1 MKKIIKYFNNSIQ
14 RTIFKVQNK
23 TNNNFN
29 ISVLNKYLIAFIIG
43 LFIYLFYLL
52 LPLMYNKTWV
62 QKNIESKL
70 LNEFRINLNT
80 SADITYRILPAPHF
94 LIKDSKINVNDDGK
108 KTSIAE
114 IKVFQVFLSQA
125 NFLDKEKMNIKKIVI
140 NNANFTLLENNIKLL
155 KNFSKKDFSNKKII
169 IKNSNIFFKNKLKE
183 VIFITKVESGFFFF
197 DNKKLLNFLNL
208 EGEVFNI
215 PFDFNFLNR
224 NDDTKYEEVNLNF
237 KSLKLDIFNQLFI
250 DKDNLIIGESII
262 SFLKNTIK
270 TKYNIEE
277 KLIIFKSD
285 KSRMNNL
292 QVNYDGLL
300 SINPFNLDL
309 NIYLTNYRISKL
321 LNINSIVTEFIK
333 SELLFN
339 ENISINTSLFID
351 SSTQNT
357 FFKNAEINF
366 NVVNGKINFDKT
378 VLTNNEI
385 GSLKLSN
392 SNLFFRDNN
401 LIFNSEILIDIKNS
415 DNLFSFLNTNKSSR
429 KNIKNIL
436 LNLNYNFSTDKIEFK
451 NIRIDKNKVSD
462 QFMLLIEGFADTN
475 FNNLTKSRVLIN
487 KLLNAYEG

>member
-62 QKNIESKL
+62 QKNIENKL

-292 QVNYDGLL
+292 QVNYGGLL

-321 LNINSIVTEFIK
+321 FNINSIVTEFIK

-351 SSTQNT
+351 SSMKNT

-366 NVVNGKINFDKT
+366 NVVSGKINFDKT
-378 VLTNNEI
+378 MLTNNEM

-392 SNLFFRDNN
+392 SNLFFKDNN
-401 LIFNSEILIDIKNS
+401 LIFNSDILIDVKNP
-415 DNLFSFLNTNKSSR
+415 DRLFSFLNTNKSLR
-429 KNIKNIL
+429 KDFKNIL
-436 LNLNYNFSTDKIEFK
+436 INLDYHFLDKQIKFNSVKVDNIKINDELLMIMDGFKGNDLN
-451 NIRIDKNKVSD
+451 
-462 QFMLLIEGFADTN
+462 N
-475 FNNLTKSRVLIN
+475 FNNNRRLVN
-487 KLLNAYEG
+487 QLLEAYDG

>member
-62 QKNIESKL
+62 QKNIENKL
-70 LNEFRINLNT
+70 LNEFRINLNA

-183 VIFITKVESGFFFF
+183 VIFITKVESGLFFF
-197 DNKKLLNFLNL
+197 DNRKLLNFLNL

-357 FFKNAEINF
+357 LFKNVEINF
-366 NVVNGKINFDKT
+366 NVVSGKINFDKT
-378 VLTNNEI
+378 MLTNNEM

-392 SNLFFRDNN
+392 SNLFFKDNN
-401 LIFNSEILIDIKNS
+401 LIFNSDILIDVKNP
-415 DNLFSFLNTNKSSR
+415 DRLFSFLNTNKSLR
-429 KNIKNIL
+429 KDFKNIL
-436 LNLNYNFSTDKIEFK
+436 INFDYHFLDKQIKFNSVKVDNIKINDELLMIMDGFKGNDLN
-451 NIRIDKNKVSD
+451 
-462 QFMLLIEGFADTN
+462 N
-475 FNNLTKSRVLIN
+475 FNNNRRLVN
-487 KLLNAYEG
+487 QLLEAYDG

>member
-62 QKNIESKL
+62 QKNIENKL

-183 VIFITKVESGFFFF
+183 VIFITKVESGLFFF

-292 QVNYDGLL
+292 QVNYGGLL
-300 SINPFNLDL
+300 SVNPFNLDL

-366 NVVNGKINFDKT
+366 NVVSGKINFDKT
-378 VLTNNEI
+378 MLTNNEM

-392 SNLFFRDNN
+392 SNLFFKDNN
-401 LIFNSEILIDIKNS
+401 LIFNSDILIDVKNP
-415 DNLFSFLNTNKSSR
+415 DRLFSFLNTNKSLR
-429 KNIKNIL
+429 KDFKNIL
-436 LNLNYNFSTDKIEFK
+436 INLDYHFLDKQIKFNSVKVDNIKINDELLMIMDGFKGNDLN
-451 NIRIDKNKVSD
+451 
-462 QFMLLIEGFADTN
+462 N
-475 FNNLTKSRVLIN
+475 FNNNRRLVN
-487 KLLNAYEG
+487 QLLEAYDG

>member
-357 FFKNAEINF
+357 LFKNVEINF
-366 NVVNGKINFDKT
+366 NVVSGKINFDKT
-378 VLTNNEI
+378 MLTNNEM

-392 SNLFFRDNN
+392 SNLFFKDNN
-401 LIFNSEILIDIKNS
+401 LIFNSDILIDVKNP
-415 DNLFSFLNTNKSSR
+415 DRLFSFLNTNKSLR
-429 KNIKNIL
+429 KDFKNIL
-436 LNLNYNFSTDKIEFK
+436 INLDYHFLDKQIKFNSVKVDNIKINDELLMIMDGFKGNDLN
-451 NIRIDKNKVSD
+451 
-462 QFMLLIEGFADTN
+462 N
-475 FNNLTKSRVLIN
+475 FNNNRRLVN
-487 KLLNAYEG
+487 QLLEAYDG

>member
-70 LNEFRINLNT
+70 LNEFRIDLNA

-94 LIKDSKINVNDDGK
+94 LIKDSKINVNDDDK
-108 KTSIAE
+108 KKSIAE
-114 IKVFQVFLSQA
+114 IKVFQVFLSQK
-125 NFLDKEKMNIKKIVI
+125 NFFDKEKMNIKKIVI

-155 KNFSKKDFSNKKII
+155 KNFSKKNFSNKKII
-169 IKNSNIFFKNKLKE
+169 IKNSNIFFKNKLEE
-183 VIFITKVESGFFFF
+183 VIFIIKVESGLFFF
-197 DNKKLLNFLNL
+197 DNKKLLNLLNL

-215 PFDFNFLNR
+215 PFDFNFQNR

-262 SFLKNTIK
+262 SFLKNRIK
-270 TKYNIEE
+270 TKYNIQE

-292 QVNYDGLL
+292 QVNYGGLL

-309 NIYLTNYRISKL
+309 NIYLTNYKISKL
-321 LNINSIVTEFIK
+321 FNINSIVTEFIK

-366 NVVNGKINFDKT
+366 NVVSGKINFDKT
-378 VLTNNEI
+378 MLINNEI

-392 SNLFFRDNN
+392 SNLFFKDNN
-401 LIFNSEILIDIKNS
+401 LIFNSDILIDVKNS
-415 DNLFSFLNTNKSSR
+415 DRLFSFLNTNKSLR
-429 KNIKNIL
+429 KDFKNIL
-436 LNLNYNFSTDKIEFK
+436 INLDYHFLDKQIKFNSVKIDNIKINDEFLT
-451 NIRIDKNKVSD
+451 IIH
-462 QFMLLIEGFADTN
+462 GFKGNN
-475 FNNLTKSRVLIN
+475 FNNFNNSRRLIN
-487 KLLNAYEG
+487 QLLEAYDG

>member
-29 ISVLNKYLIAFIIG
+29 ISVLNKYLIVFIIG

-52 LPLMYNKTWV
+52 VPLMYNKTWV

-70 LNEFRINLNT
+70 LNEFRIDLNA

-94 LIKDSKINVNDDGK
+94 LIKDSKINMNDDDK
-108 KTSIAE
+108 KKSIAE
-114 IKVFQVFLSQA
+114 IKVFQVFLSQK
-125 NFLDKEKMNIKKIVI
+125 NFFDKEKMNIKKIVI

-155 KNFSKKDFSNKKII
+155 KNFSKKNFSNKKII
-169 IKNSNIFFKNKLKE
+169 IKNSNIFFKNKLEE
-183 VIFITKVESGFFFF
+183 VIFIIKVESGFFFF

-215 PFDFNFLNR
+215 PFDFNFQNR

-250 DKDNLIIGESII
+250 DKDNLIIGENII

-270 TKYNIEE
+270 TKYNIVE
-277 KLIIFKSD
+277 KLIIFKSN
-285 KSRMNNL
+285 KSRMNNI
-292 QVNYDGLL
+292 QVNYGGLL

-321 LNINSIVTEFIK
+321 FNINSIVTEFIK

-351 SSTQNT
+351 SSKQNT

-366 NVVNGKINFDKT
+366 NVVSGKINFDKT
-378 VLTNNEI
+378 MLTNKEI
-385 GSLKLSN
+385 GLLKLSN
-392 SNLFFRDNN
+392 SNLFFKDNN
-401 LIFNSEILIDIKNS
+401 LIFNSDILIDVKNS
-415 DNLFSFLNTNKSSR
+415 DRLFSFLNTNKSLR
-429 KNIKNIL
+429 KDFKNIL
-436 LNLNYNFSTDKIEFK
+436 INLDYHFLDKQIKFNSVKVDNIKINDELLMIMDGFKGNDLN
-451 NIRIDKNKVSD
+451 
-462 QFMLLIEGFADTN
+462 N
-475 FNNLTKSRVLIN
+475 FNNNRRLVN
-487 KLLNAYEG
+487 QLLEAYDG

>member
-70 LNEFRINLNT
+70 LNEFRINLNA

-94 LIKDSKINVNDDGK
+94 LIKDSKINMNDDHK
-108 KTSIAE
+108 KKSIAE

-125 NFLDKEKMNIKKIVI
+125 NFFNKEKMNIKKIVI
-140 NNANFTLLENNIKLL
+140 NNANFTLLENNIRLL
-155 KNFSKKDFSNKKII
+155 KNFSKKNFSNKKII

-183 VIFITKVESGFFFF
+183 VIFIIKVESGFFFF
-197 DNKKLLNFLNL
+197 DNKQLLNLLNL

-215 PFDFNFLNR
+215 PFDFNFQNR
-224 NDDTKYEEVNLNF
+224 NDDTKYEEVNLDF
-237 KSLKLDIFNQLFI
+237 KSLKLDVFNQLFI
-250 DKDNLIIGESII
+250 DKDNLIIGENII
-262 SFLKNTIK
+262 SFLKNKIK

-285 KSRMNNL
+285 KSKMNNL
-292 QVNYDGLL
+292 KVNYDGLL

-357 FFKNAEINF
+357 LFKNAEINF
-366 NVVNGKINFDKT
+366 NVVSGKINFDKT
-378 VLTNNEI
+378 MLTNKEI
-385 GSLKLSN
+385 GLLKLSN
-392 SNLFFRDNN
+392 SNLFFKDNN
-401 LIFNSEILIDIKNS
+401 LIFNSDILIDVKNS
-415 DNLFSFLNTNKSSR
+415 DRLFSFLNTNKSLR
-429 KNIKNIL
+429 KDFKNIL
-436 LNLNYNFSTDKIEFK
+436 INLDYHFLDKQIKFNSVKIDNIKTNDELLTIMNGFKGSDLN
-451 NIRIDKNKVSD
+451 
-462 QFMLLIEGFADTN
+462 N
-475 FNNLTKSRVLIN
+475 FNNSRRLIN
-487 KLLNAYEG
+487 QLLEAYDG

>member
-1 MKKIIKYFNNSIQ
+1 
-14 RTIFKVQNK
+14 
-23 TNNNFN
+23 
-29 ISVLNKYLIAFIIG
+29 
-43 LFIYLFYLL
+43 
-52 LPLMYNKTWV
+52 MYNKTWV

-357 FFKNAEINF
+357 LFKNVEINF
-366 NVVNGKINFDKT
+366 NVVSGKINFDKT
-378 VLTNNEI
+378 MLTNKEI
-385 GSLKLSN
+385 GLLKLSN
-392 SNLFFRDNN
+392 SNLFFKDNN
-401 LIFNSEILIDIKNS
+401 LIFNSDILIDVKNP
-415 DNLFSFLNTNKSSR
+415 DRLFSFLNTNKSLR
-429 KNIKNIL
+429 KDFKNIL
-436 LNLNYNFSTDKIEFK
+436 INLDYHFLDKQIKFNSVKVDNIKINDELLMIMDGFKGNDLN
-451 NIRIDKNKVSD
+451 
-462 QFMLLIEGFADTN
+462 N
-475 FNNLTKSRVLIN
+475 FNNNRRLVN
-487 KLLNAYEG
+487 QLLEAYDG

>member
-357 FFKNAEINF
+357 LFKNVEINF
-366 NVVNGKINFDKT
+366 NVVSGKINFDKT
-378 VLTNNEI
+378 MLTNKEI
-385 GSLKLSN
+385 GLLKLSN
-392 SNLFFRDNN
+392 SNLFFKDNN
-401 LIFNSEILIDIKNS
+401 LIFNSDILIDVKNP
-415 DNLFSFLNTNKSSR
+415 DRLFSFLNTNKSLR
-429 KNIKNIL
+429 KDFKNIL
-436 LNLNYNFSTDKIEFK
+436 INLDYHFLDKQIKFNSVKVDNIKINDELLMIMDGFKGNDLN
-451 NIRIDKNKVSD
+451 
-462 QFMLLIEGFADTN
+462 N
-475 FNNLTKSRVLIN
+475 FNNNRRLVN
-487 KLLNAYEG
+487 QLLEAYDG

>member
-70 LNEFRINLNT
+70 LNEFRIDLNA

-94 LIKDSKINVNDDGK
+94 LIKDSKINVNDDDK
-108 KTSIAE
+108 KKSIAE

-125 NFLDKEKMNIKKIVI
+125 NFFDKEKMNIKKIVI

-155 KNFSKKDFSNKKII
+155 KNFSKKNFSNKKII

-183 VIFITKVESGFFFF
+183 VIFIIKVESGLFFF
-197 DNKKLLNFLNL
+197 DNKKLLNLLNL

-215 PFDFNFLNR
+215 PFDFNFQNR

-262 SFLKNTIK
+262 SFLKNIIK

-321 LNINSIVTEFIK
+321 FNINSIVTEFIK

-366 NVVNGKINFDKT
+366 NVVSGKINFDKT
-378 VLTNNEI
+378 ILINNEI

-392 SNLFFRDNN
+392 SNLFFKDNN
-401 LIFNSEILIDIKNS
+401 LIFNSDILIDVKNS
-415 DNLFSFLNTNKSSR
+415 DRLFSFLNTNKSLR
-429 KNIKNIL
+429 KDFKNIL
-436 LNLNYNFSTDKIEFK
+436 INLDYHFLDKQIKFNSVKIDNIKINDELLTITDGFKGNDLN
-451 NIRIDKNKVSD
+451 
-462 QFMLLIEGFADTN
+462 N
-475 FNNLTKSRVLIN
+475 FNNSRRLIN
-487 KLLNAYEG
+487 QLLEAYDG

>member
-62 QKNIESKL
+62 QKNIENKL

-321 LNINSIVTEFIK
+321 FNINSIVTEFIK

-357 FFKNAEINF
+357 LFKNVEINF
-366 NVVNGKINFDKT
+366 NVVSGKINFDKT
-378 VLTNNEI
+378 MLTNNEM

-392 SNLFFRDNN
+392 SNLFFKDNN
-401 LIFNSEILIDIKNS
+401 LIFNSDILIDVKNP
-415 DNLFSFLNTNKSSR
+415 DRLFSFLNTNKSLR
-429 KNIKNIL
+429 KDFKNIL
-436 LNLNYNFSTDKIEFK
+436 INLDYHFLDKQIKFNSVKVDNIKINDELLMIMDGFKGNDLN
-451 NIRIDKNKVSD
+451 
-462 QFMLLIEGFADTN
+462 N
-475 FNNLTKSRVLIN
+475 FNNNRRLVN
-487 KLLNAYEG
+487 QLLEAYDG

>member
-339 ENISINTSLFID
+339 ENININTSLFID

-357 FFKNAEINF
+357 LFKNVEINF
-366 NVVNGKINFDKT
+366 NVVSGKINFDKT
-378 VLTNNEI
+378 MLTNKEI
-385 GSLKLSN
+385 GLLKLSN
-392 SNLFFRDNN
+392 SNLFFKDNN
-401 LIFNSEILIDIKNS
+401 LIFNSDILIDVKNP
-415 DNLFSFLNTNKSSR
+415 DRLFSFLNTNKSLR
-429 KNIKNIL
+429 KDFKNIL
-436 LNLNYNFSTDKIEFK
+436 INLDYHFLDKQIKFNSVKVDNIKINDELLMIMDGFKGNDLN
-451 NIRIDKNKVSD
+451 
-462 QFMLLIEGFADTN
+462 N
-475 FNNLTKSRVLIN
+475 FNNNRRLVN
-487 KLLNAYEG
+487 QLLEAYDG

>member
-70 LNEFRINLNT
+70 LNEFRIDLNA

-94 LIKDSKINVNDDGK
+94 LIKDSKINVNDDAK
-108 KTSIAE
+108 KKSIAE

-125 NFLDKEKMNIKKIVI
+125 NFFDKEKMNIKKIVI

-155 KNFSKKDFSNKKII
+155 KNFSKKNFSNKKII

-183 VIFITKVESGFFFF
+183 VIFIIKVESGLFFF
-197 DNKKLLNFLNL
+197 DNKKLLNLLNL

-215 PFDFNFLNR
+215 PFDFNFQNR

-270 TKYNIEE
+270 TKYNIQE

-292 QVNYDGLL
+292 QVNYGGLL

-309 NIYLTNYRISKL
+309 NIYLTNYKISKL
-321 LNINSIVTEFIK
+321 FNINSIVTEFIK

-351 SSTQNT
+351 SSKKNT

-366 NVVNGKINFDKT
+366 NVVSGKINFDKT
-378 VLTNNEI
+378 MLINNEI

-392 SNLFFRDNN
+392 SNLFFKDNN
-401 LIFNSEILIDIKNS
+401 LIFNSDILIDVKNS
-415 DNLFSFLNTNKSSR
+415 DRLFSFLNTNKSLR
-429 KNIKNIL
+429 KDFKNIL
-436 LNLNYNFSTDKIEFK
+436 INLDYHFLDKQIKFNSVKIDNIKINDEFLTIIHGFKGIDLN
-451 NIRIDKNKVSD
+451 
-462 QFMLLIEGFADTN
+462 N
-475 FNNLTKSRVLIN
+475 FNNNRRLVN
-487 KLLNAYEG
+487 QLLEAYDG

>member
-62 QKNIESKL
+62 QKNIENKL

-357 FFKNAEINF
+357 LFKNVEINF
-366 NVVNGKINFDKT
+366 NVVSGKINFDKT
-378 VLTNNEI
+378 MLTNNEM

-392 SNLFFRDNN
+392 SNLFFKDNN
-401 LIFNSEILIDIKNS
+401 LIFNSDILIDVKNP
-415 DNLFSFLNTNKSSR
+415 DRLFSFLNTNKSLR
-429 KNIKNIL
+429 KDFKNIL
-436 LNLNYNFSTDKIEFK
+436 INLDYHFLDKQIKFNSVKVDNIKINDELLMIMDGFKGNDLN
-451 NIRIDKNKVSD
+451 
-462 QFMLLIEGFADTN
+462 N
-475 FNNLTKSRVLIN
+475 FNNNRRLVN
-487 KLLNAYEG
+487 QLLEAYDG

>member
-70 LNEFRINLNT
+70 LNEFRINLNA

-94 LIKDSKINVNDDGK
+94 LIKDSKINVNDDDK

-140 NNANFTLLENNIKLL
+140 DNANFTLLENNIKLL

-277 KLIIFKSD
+277 KLIIFKSN

-321 LNINSIVTEFIK
+321 FNINSIVTEFIK

-429 KNIKNIL
+429 KIFKNIL
-436 LNLNYNFSTDKIEFK
+436 INLDYHFLDKQIKFNSVKVDNIKINDELLMIMDGFKGNDLN
-451 NIRIDKNKVSD
+451 
-462 QFMLLIEGFADTN
+462 N
-475 FNNLTKSRVLIN
+475 FNNNRRLVN
-487 KLLNAYEG
+487 QLLEAYDG

>member
-62 QKNIESKL
+62 QKNIENKL

-183 VIFITKVESGFFFF
+183 VIFITKVESGLFFF

-277 KLIIFKSD
+277 KLIIFKLD

-357 FFKNAEINF
+357 LFKNVEINF
-366 NVVNGKINFDKT
+366 NVVSGKINFDKT
-378 VLTNNEI
+378 MLTNNEM

-392 SNLFFRDNN
+392 SNLFFKDNN
-401 LIFNSEILIDIKNS
+401 LIFNSDILIDVKNP
-415 DNLFSFLNTNKSSR
+415 DRLFSFLNTNKSLR
-429 KNIKNIL
+429 KDFKNIL
-436 LNLNYNFSTDKIEFK
+436 INLDYHFLDKQIKFNSVKVDNIKINDELLMIMDGFKGNDLN
-451 NIRIDKNKVSD
+451 
-462 QFMLLIEGFADTN
+462 N
-475 FNNLTKSRVLIN
+475 FNNNRRLVN
-487 KLLNAYEG
+487 QLLEAYDG

>member
-70 LNEFRINLNT
+70 LNEFRIDLNA

-94 LIKDSKINVNDDGK
+94 LIKDSKINVNDDDK
-108 KTSIAE
+108 KKSIAE

-125 NFLDKEKMNIKKIVI
+125 NFFDKEKMNIKKIVI

-155 KNFSKKDFSNKKII
+155 KNFSKKNFSNKKII

-183 VIFITKVESGFFFF
+183 VIFIIKVESGLFFF
-197 DNKKLLNFLNL
+197 DNKKLLNLLNL

-215 PFDFNFLNR
+215 PFDFNFQNR

-262 SFLKNTIK
+262 SFLKNIIK

-292 QVNYDGLL
+292 QVNYGGLL

-321 LNINSIVTEFIK
+321 FNINSIVTEFIK

-357 FFKNAEINF
+357 LFKNAEINF
-366 NVVNGKINFDKT
+366 NVVSGKINFDKT
-378 VLTNNEI
+378 ILINNEI

-392 SNLFFRDNN
+392 SNLFFKDNN
-401 LIFNSEILIDIKNS
+401 LIFNSDILIDVKNS
-415 DNLFSFLNTNKSSR
+415 DRLFSFLNTNKSLR
-429 KNIKNIL
+429 KDFKNIL
-436 LNLNYNFSTDKIEFK
+436 INLDYHFLDKQIKFNSVKIDNIKINDEFLT
-451 NIRIDKNKVSD
+451 IIH
-462 QFMLLIEGFADTN
+462 GFKGNN
-475 FNNLTKSRVLIN
+475 FNNFNNSRRLIN
-487 KLLNAYEG
+487 QLLEAYDG

>member
-70 LNEFRINLNT
+70 LNEFRINLNA

-183 VIFITKVESGFFFF
+183 VIFITKVESGLFFF

-224 NDDTKYEEVNLNF
+224 NDDTEYEEVNLNF

-357 FFKNAEINF
+357 LFKNVEINF
-366 NVVNGKINFDKT
+366 NVVSGKINFDKT
-378 VLTNNEI
+378 MLTNNEM

-392 SNLFFRDNN
+392 SNLFFKDNN
-401 LIFNSEILIDIKNS
+401 LIFNSDILIDVKNP
-415 DNLFSFLNTNKSSR
+415 DRLFSFLNTNKSLR
-429 KNIKNIL
+429 KDFKNIL
-436 LNLNYNFSTDKIEFK
+436 INLDYHFLNKQIKFNSVKIDNIKINDELLAIIHDFKANDLN
-451 NIRIDKNKVSD
+451 
-462 QFMLLIEGFADTN
+462 N
-475 FNNLTKSRVLIN
+475 FNNSRRLIN
-487 KLLNAYEG
+487 QLLEAYDG

>member
-70 LNEFRINLNT
+70 LNEFRIDLNA

-94 LIKDSKINVNDDGK
+94 LIKDSKINMNDDHK
-108 KTSIAE
+108 KKSIAE

-125 NFLDKEKMNIKKIVI
+125 NFFNKEKMNIKKIVI
-140 NNANFTLLENNIKLL
+140 NNANFTLLENNIRLL
-155 KNFSKKDFSNKKII
+155 KNFSKKNFSNKKII

-183 VIFITKVESGFFFF
+183 VIFIIKVKNGLFFF
-197 DNKKLLNFLNL
+197 DNKKLLNFLDL

-215 PFDFNFLNR
+215 PFDFDFQNR
-224 NDDTKYEEVNLNF
+224 NDDTKYEEVNLDF
-237 KSLKLDIFNQLFI
+237 KSLKLDVFNQLFI
-250 DKDNLIIGESII
+250 DKDNLIIGENII
-262 SFLKNTIK
+262 SFLKNKIK

-292 QVNYDGLL
+292 QVNYGGLL

-321 LNINSIVTEFIK
+321 FNINSIVTEFIK

-357 FFKNAEINF
+357 LFKNAEINF
-366 NVVNGKINFDKT
+366 NVVSGKINFDKT
-378 VLTNNEI
+378 MLTNKEI
-385 GSLKLSN
+385 GLLKLSN
-392 SNLFFRDNN
+392 SNLFFKDNN
-401 LIFNSEILIDIKNS
+401 LIFNSDILIDVKNS
-415 DNLFSFLNTNKSSR
+415 DRLFSFLNTNKSLR
-429 KNIKNIL
+429 KDFKNIL
-436 LNLNYNFSTDKIEFK
+436 INLDYHFLDKQIKFNSVKIDNIKINDELLTITDGFKGIDLN
-451 NIRIDKNKVSD
+451 
-462 QFMLLIEGFADTN
+462 N
-475 FNNLTKSRVLIN
+475 FNNSRRLIN
-487 KLLNAYEG
+487 QLLEAYDG